1 MSSIFHSSRRNRYAA
16 PIGGVFIILCFV
28 GFFTVASFCLNITKG
43 LLDNSRKKQ
52 EYETMLLPVVI
63 FDPVPFEDPVN
74 IDNAS
79 LLQYCIW
86 ATALGDKRE
95 QYEYDDNNMVVI
107 PASDIDVT
115 ALRLF
120 GPDVKLDHRSFGD
133 LENSYLYEEDIR
145 SYHVPIITMTGF
157 ATPKVEEINKTS
169 GDVIELKMGYV
180 PPSTILDLDA
190 SGNIQEPEP
199 QKYMIYE
206 LHRGRSGW
214 YLYAIKDLPG
224 AGLLPGDIP
233 SPMEPLPGDDGASI
247 SQIVPEMAGNGLE
260 GSSSASSDAEGGDGS
275 SDEGSSDGEDE
286 NSGEE
291 GGEGEGDTGG
301 EESEDGGEDSSSS
314 EPAPEMQG

>member
-1 MSSIFHSSRRNRYAA
+1 MSTSIFRSSRRNRYAA

-28 GFFTVASFCLNITKG
+28 GFFTVASFCLNMTKG

-63 FDPVPFEDPVN
+63 FDPVPFENPVN

-79 LLQYCIW
+79 LLQYSIW
-86 ATALGDKRE
+86 ATAMGEKRD
-95 QYEYDDNNMVVI
+95 QYEYDDNNFVVI

-115 ALRLF
+115 AQRLF
-120 GPDVKLDHRSFGD
+120 GPDVKLEHRSFGD
-133 LENSYLYEEDIR
+133 LENSYLYEEAIR

-206 LHRGRSGW
+206 LHRSRSGW

-224 AGLLPGDIP
+224 AGLLPGDVP
-233 SPMEPLPGDDGASI
+233 SPIEPMPGDEGASI
-247 SQIVPEMAGNGLE
+247 SQMVPELAGNGME
-260 GSSSASSDAEGGDGS
+260 SSAASSEAGESDGS
-275 SDEGSSDGEDE
+275 SDEGSSDSDGDGEDE
-286 NSGEE
+286 GGDETEGDEGEE
-291 GGEGEGDTGG
+291 GEEEDDT
-301 EESEDGGEDSSSS
+301 SS
-314 EPAPEMQG
+314 ESASEMQG